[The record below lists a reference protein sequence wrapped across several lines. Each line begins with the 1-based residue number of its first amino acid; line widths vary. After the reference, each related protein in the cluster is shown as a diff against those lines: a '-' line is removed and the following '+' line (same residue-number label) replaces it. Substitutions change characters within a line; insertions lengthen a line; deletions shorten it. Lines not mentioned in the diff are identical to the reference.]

1 MWALYDAPLASGC
14 QFQWH
19 WAWRVGRLRCLHKM
33 SFSSPRSRTYSRLE
47 SSPKLA
53 KRKLGLGLPA
63 TFRKNHSWARPTKQ
77 QIWILQLYVSKRL
90 GTFVTWAVRVKE
102 QQKLWILCWFI
113 CSATRRWIF
122 QEQADLPVPDKGSEK
137 NWVMRLFG
145 CSRTRPPPLC
155 CEFSY
160 FRRTNCNNGSM
171 HVCSLS
177 PFGRVLL
184 SSRKVGPH
192 FTGRTNPFTLN
203 LWTVGGK

>member
-1 MWALYDAPLASGC
+1 MESKCQAVLLRVERHTFESTVAP
-14 QFQWH
+14 
-19 WAWRVGRLRCLHKM
+19 AWELFTKLNLPSHAITPSWVLCWSVQLELH
-33 SFSSPRSRTYSRLE
+33 
-47 SSPKLA
+47 
-53 KRKLGLGLPA
+53 
-63 TFRKNHSWARPTKQ
+63 
-77 QIWILQLYVSKRL
+77 VSKRL
-90 GTFVTWAVRVKE
+90 GTFVTWEVRVKE
-102 QQKLWILCWFI
+102 QQKLWILCWFV
-113 CSATRRWIF
+113 CLAMQRWIF
-122 QEQADLPVPDKGSEK
+122 QELADWPVPDKGSEK
-137 NWVMRLFG
+137 NWMMRFFG
-145 CSRTRPPPLC
+145 CSRKRPPPLC